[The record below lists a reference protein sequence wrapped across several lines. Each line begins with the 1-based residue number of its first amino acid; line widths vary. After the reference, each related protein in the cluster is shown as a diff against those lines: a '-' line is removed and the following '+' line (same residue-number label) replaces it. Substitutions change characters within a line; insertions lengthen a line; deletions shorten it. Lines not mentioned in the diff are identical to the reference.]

1 MFCSCLS
8 IVKHNIHLKHSS
20 VPLTLVKQTPSA
32 VTQTKSRLPP
42 GADGGRASTSHAH
55 VLLRMPVSAFLP
67 HHGPHPRTLPRAVP
81 SAGSARGRP
90 AGLFSPSSLPR
101 PPRPLPQLGALAPHA
116 PSHAPRLSSRLPSAL
131 LDAYGSSLS
140 PPPRRPGS
148 PEHRPNLLRT
158 RLTSNPGTLYVHCEC
173 FLNESSLKD
182 KEKSSKDVKL
192 GREDAMSDSFWKM
205 SSASS

>member
-67 HHGPHPRTLPRAVP
+67 PHGPHPRTLPRAVP
-81 SAGSARGRP
+81 SARSARGRP

-116 PSHAPRLSSRLPSAL
+116 PLTHHV
-131 LDAYGSSLS
+131 S
-140 PPPRRPGS
+140 PPGS
-148 PEHRPNLLRT
+148 PLHCSTPTVLPCRPH
-158 RLTSNPGTLYVHCEC
+158 PG
-173 FLNESSLKD
+173 
-182 KEKSSKDVKL
+182 
-192 GREDAMSDSFWKM
+192 GRAPQSTGQTY
-205 SSASS
+205 

>member
-1 MFCSCLS
+1 M
-8 IVKHNIHLKHSS
+8 KHNIHLKHSS

-67 HHGPHPRTLPRAVP
+67 PPRSSPKNLATCGSFCPECPGEAGWPFLPFRVISPETPEAP
-81 SAGSARGRP
+81 ASAGGPRP
-90 AGLFSPSSLPR
+90 AR
-101 PPRPLPQLGALAPHA
+101 A
-116 PSHAPRLSSRLPSAL
+116 SHAPRLSSRLPSAL

-140 PPPRRPGS
+140 PRPRRPSS

-158 RLTSNPGTLYVHCEC
+158 RLTSNPGTLYVHREC
-173 FLNESSLKD
+173 FLSESSLKD